1 MKNVMTIAA
10 MAALALVLTACG
22 EKKKSEDIITQ
33 RVVKVKPQAP
43 IRMQDYTDQREVAW
57 IGKNYRVTV
66 QRQPSDSL
74 PMVKD
79 EAGQKF
85 VDNVFQLTVSREDGS
100 VFFSR
105 QFTKANFTQ
114 YITESFRKK
123 GILEGIVFDKAD
135 GDWLEFAASVGLPQ
149 TDEYI
154 PLVLR
159 LSRMGDLVIR
169 QDTQMD
175 TNGDTG
181 DGSQSDGGDD
191 EI

>member
-1 MKNVMTIAA
+1 MKNVFTIAVI
-10 MAALALVLTACG
+10 AALALALTACG
-22 EKKKSEDIITQ
+22 DKKKSEDIIAQ
-33 RVVKVKPQAP
+33 RVVKVKPKTP

-57 IGKNYRVTV
+57 IGKNYHVTV

-79 EAGQKF
+79 ETGQKF
-85 VDNVFQLTVSREDGS
+85 VDNVFTLKVSRDDGS

-105 QFTKANFTQ
+105 QFTKAHFSQ
-114 YITESFRKK
+114 YITETFRKA

-181 DGSQSDGGDD
+181 NGSQSDSDDD

>member
-1 MKNVMTIAA
+1 MKNVFTIAV
-10 MAALALVLTACG
+10 MAALALALTACG
-22 EKKKSEDIITQ
+22 DKKKSEDIIAQ
-33 RVVKVKPQAP
+33 RVVKVKPKTP

-57 IGKNYRVTV
+57 IGKNYHVTV

-79 EAGQKF
+79 ETGQKF
-85 VDNVFQLTVSREDGS
+85 VDNVFTLKVSRDDGS

-105 QFTKANFTQ
+105 QFTKAHFSQ
-114 YITESFRKK
+114 YITETFRKA

-181 DGSQSDGGDD
+181 NGSQSDSDDD

>member
-1 MKNVMTIAA
+1 
-10 MAALALVLTACG
+10 
-22 EKKKSEDIITQ
+22 
-33 RVVKVKPQAP
+33 
-43 IRMQDYTDQREVAW
+43 MQDYTDQREVAW

>member
-181 DGSQSDGGDD
+181 DESQSDGDDD